1 MITELYDHLQSQA
14 GKDIIRDFLK
24 AAGITKNLED
34 AHKKLNNHFKLIA
47 SRKIKTWFKCGLK
60 ASKGVFK
67 EGKKE
72 TLTRLKREH
81 KRGGERKLQK
91 A

>member
-1 MITELYDHLQSQA
+1 MFNQVTSWLQQEPKVSGLQE
-14 GKDIIRDFLK
+14 RLK
-24 AAGITKNLED
+24 K
-34 AHKKLNNHFKLIA
+34 
-47 SRKIKTWFKCGLK
+47 WFKCGLK

-91 A
+91 AQSIHLEEKEEEPCPVEAC